1 MLFKKL
7 RLLTTNRLDIEK
19 KINKLEISDDAYVKY
34 NNIRIKG
41 KNNVIFIKNRAIVK
55 NCTIEI
61 NGDNNEIHIYSEKIA
76 KIKIQSIS
84 NNSIIKFENGSNV
97 QDSAINL
104 FSNAGEI
111 VIGENTTFTSVNIVC
126 EEEKNRVL
134 IGKNC
139 MFSYGVNIRNTD
151 SHPIFNENNE
161 IINIGKEVIIGNRVW
176 IGEGTTVLKGVSIA
190 DGRVIGAKSLVTKN
204 IKEAGSISV
213 GIPSKVI
220 KENIKWERKFIR
232 EITD

>member
-1 MLFKKL
+1 M
-7 RLLTTNRLDIEK
+7 
-19 KINKLEISDDAYVKY
+19 
-34 NNIRIKG
+34 
-41 KNNVIFIKNRAIVK
+41 
-55 NCTIEI
+55 
-61 NGDNNEIHIYSEKIA
+61 NNEIKLLDKVEVEKSYFFINDSNSSIA
-76 KIKIQSIS
+76 IGEGTTFEGVKLNSQENNNKIQ
-84 NNSIIKFENGSNV
+84 
-97 QDSAINL
+97 
-104 FSNAGEI
+104 
-111 VIGENTTFTSVNIVC
+111 IGD
-126 EEEKNRVL
+126 
-134 IGKNC
+134 NC
-139 MFSYGVNIRNTD
+139 MFSYNVEIRNTD

-190 DGRVIGAKSLVTKN
+190 DGCVIGAKSLVTKN

>member
-1 MLFKKL
+1 MG
-7 RLLTTNRLDIEK
+7 N
-19 KINKLEISDDAYVKY
+19 
-34 NNIRIKG
+34 NNILKIDLNSELKESKIIIHAENSVLIIG
-41 KNNVIFIKNRAIVK
+41 KNNKIKRTKLSVD
-55 NCTIEI
+55 
-61 NGDNNEIHIYSEKIA
+61 GMNNEIKLLDKVEVEKSYFFINDSNSSIA
-76 KIKIQSIS
+76 IGEGTTFEGVKLNSQENNNKIQ
-84 NNSIIKFENGSNV
+84 
-97 QDSAINL
+97 
-104 FSNAGEI
+104 
-111 VIGENTTFTSVNIVC
+111 IGD
-126 EEEKNRVL
+126 
-134 IGKNC
+134 NC
-139 MFSYGVNIRNTD
+139 MFSYNVEIRNTD

-204 IKEAGSISV
+204 IKEAGSISG

>member
-1 MLFKKL
+1 MG
-7 RLLTTNRLDIEK
+7 N
-19 KINKLEISDDAYVKY
+19 
-34 NNIRIKG
+34 NNILKIDLNSELKESKIIIHAENSILIIG
-41 KNNVIFIKNRAIVK
+41 KNNKIKRTKLSVD
-55 NCTIEI
+55 
-61 NGDNNEIHIYSEKIA
+61 GMNNEIKLLDKVEVEKSYFFINDSNSSIA
-76 KIKIQSIS
+76 IGEGTTFEGVKLNSQENNNKIQ
-84 NNSIIKFENGSNV
+84 
-97 QDSAINL
+97 
-104 FSNAGEI
+104 
-111 VIGENTTFTSVNIVC
+111 IGD
-126 EEEKNRVL
+126 
-134 IGKNC
+134 NC
-139 MFSYGVNIRNTD
+139 MFSYNVEIRNKD